1 VLNPRFQK
9 LAGLGAFSVCLGLL
23 AVYGL
28 IAYISTPAGTGGID
42 WAHASIVYIGVGM
55 VILALIAVHVV
66 LGRQLL
72 AGARGATPRA

>member
-1 VLNPRFQK
+1 MLNPRFQK
-9 LAGLGAFSVCLGLL
+9 LAGLGALSVCLGLV

-28 IAYISTPAGTGGID
+28 IAFISTPRATGGID
-42 WAHASIVYIGVGM
+42 WAHATIVYIGVGL